1 MISYSLDIF
10 VAGEPVTEFRAD
22 NLELAVEVVGGLL
35 VGVNHLVG
43 GG

>member
-1 MISYSLDIF
+1 MVTYCLHIF
-10 VAGEPVTEFRAD
+10 IAGESLVEFRAD